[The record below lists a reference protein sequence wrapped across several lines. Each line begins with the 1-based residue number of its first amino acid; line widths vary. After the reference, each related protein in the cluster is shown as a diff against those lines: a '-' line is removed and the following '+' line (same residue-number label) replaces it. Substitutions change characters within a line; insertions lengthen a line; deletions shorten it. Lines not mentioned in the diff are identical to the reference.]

1 MKTLSP
7 QPLDLSQNRLS
18 AIMSSNSNLV
28 DLANNQKHAPIHK
41 SGFRVDTAPVDPLFG
56 LMARHKAD
64 PFPNKVDLGVG
75 AYRDNNGKPWILPSV
90 RKADA
95 LISSDPTLNHEYLP
109 IAGLPDFTAGAA
121 RLILGS
127 TSPAIAQKRVASVQT
142 ISGTGANH
150 LAGLFLA
157 RFPPLGFNPSND
169 SNGVIY
175 VSNPTWA
182 NHFSI
187 FKNVGL
193 TVKTY
198 PYFKADT
205 LSLDFEGL
213 IETLSNASPGEVV
226 LLHACAHNPTGI
238 DPSHEQWSKIADVII
253 ERRLFPLFDCA
264 YQGFA
269 SGDLDKDAWAVRHFV
284 DRGIELLVCQSF
296 AKNFGLYGERVG
308 ALHLITADEDTRSA
322 VHSQLSLLQRSEIS
336 NPPAY
341 GARIASRILNNPD
354 LFAEWQSDLTT
365 MSSRIIKMRNALR
378 QELIR
383 LGTPGCWDH
392 IVTQI
397 GMFSFTGLSPAQVD
411 RLVDE
416 FHVYLTRN
424 GRISMAGLND
434 HNVAYVAKAIDAV
447 VRG

>member
-1 MKTLSP
+1 M
-7 QPLDLSQNRLS
+7 
-18 AIMSSNSNLV
+18 
-28 DLANNQKHAPIHK
+28 
-41 SGFRVDTAPVDPLFG
+41 
-56 LMARHKAD
+56 
-64 PFPNKVDLGVG
+64 
-75 AYRDNNGKPWILPSV
+75 
-90 RKADA
+90 
-95 LISSDPTLNHEYLP
+95 
-109 IAGLPDFTAGAA
+109 PDFTSGAA

-127 TSPAIAQKRVASVQT
+127 NSPAFAQDRVASIQT

-157 RFPPLGFNPSND
+157 RFPPSGSTPVTAD
-169 SNGVIY
+169 PGTTGVIY

-198 PYFKADT
+198 PYFKAET

-213 IETLSNASPGEVV
+213 ISTLSQAHEGEVV

-238 DPSHEQWSKIADVII
+238 DPSREQWSRIADVII
-253 ERRLFPLFDCA
+253 ERKLFPFFDCA

-269 SGDLDKDAWAVRHFV
+269 SGNLDNDAWAVRHFIE
-284 DRGIELLVCQSF
+284 RGIELLVCQSF

-308 ALHLITADEDTRSA
+308 ALHVIAADTPTKVS

-354 LFAEWQSDLTT
+354 LFNEWKDDLTT
-365 MSSRIIKMRNALR
+365 MSSRIIKMREALR
-378 QELIR
+378 SELVA

-411 RLVDE
+411 RMVDE

-447 VRG
+447 ARN

>member
-1 MKTLSP
+1 M
-7 QPLDLSQNRLS
+7 
-18 AIMSSNSNLV
+18 
-28 DLANNQKHAPIHK
+28 
-41 SGFRVDTAPVDPLFG
+41 
-56 LMARHKAD
+56 
-64 PFPNKVDLGVG
+64 
-75 AYRDNNGKPWILPSV
+75 
-90 RKADA
+90 
-95 LISSDPTLNHEYLP
+95 ISSDPTLNHEYLP
-109 IAGLPDFTAGAA
+109 IAGLPDFISGAA

-127 TSPAIAQKRVASVQT
+127 NCTAIAENRVASVQT

-157 RFPPLGFNPSND
+157 RFPPLGFNPSPD

-213 IETLSNASPGEVV
+213 ISALKAANAGEIV

-238 DPSHEQWSKIADVII
+238 DPTREQWKEIAKVVI

-269 SGDLDKDAWAVRHFV
+269 SGDLDKDAWAVRYFAEL
-284 DRGIELLVCQSF
+284 GIEMLVCQSF

-308 ALHLITADEDTRSA
+308 ALHLISADAESKTAI
-322 VHSQLSLLQRSEIS
+322 HSQLSLLQRSEIS

-354 LFAEWQSDLTT
+354 LFNEWQGDLTT

-378 QELIR
+378 GELVH
-383 LGTPGCWDH
+383 LGTPGSWDH

-411 RLVDE
+411 RMVDE

-434 HNVAYVAKAIDAV
+434 NNFKYVAKAIDTV